1 MRAEILV
8 TGSGGL
14 LGHAFKQIC
23 PDAVFVTRKDCDFTD
38 REQTDR
44 LFEALRPKRVIHLAA
59 RVGGVK
65 INALKNSDFFEEN
78 LQINTNVLSAAQRYG
93 VTRLISVLSGCAF
106 QFQSDRPSTEEDLHE
121 GLPFA
126 GNLGYGYSKR
136 ILDVHTRLLWK
147 QHGCEYSSI
156 SPAAMYGPNDNWDLD
171 EGHVIGS
178 LIHRCF
184 LAKQQDKPLEVW
196 GSGNA
201 VRQFLYAGD
210 AARILLEERNTFHGA
225 ETIITAPETTITI
238 RELVTL
244 IAQTMKF
251 EGQIIFNRSK
261 PEGEL
266 IRVMKS
272 NRFYQFFPKFSFT
285 PLEEGLKTTI
295 DWFCLNYQNIDI
307 ASSV

>member
-14 LGHAFKQIC
+14 LGYAFKQVC

-38 REQTDR
+38 LRQTEQ
-44 LFEALRPKRVIHLAA
+44 LFETFRPKRVVHLAA
-59 RVGGVK
+59 QVGGVK
-65 INALKNSDFFEEN
+65 INALKNSDFFEDN
-78 LQINTNVLSAAQRYG
+78 LRINTNVLSAAQRYD
-93 VTRLISVLSGCAF
+93 VSRLVSVLSGCAF
-106 QFQSDRPSTEEDLHE
+106 QFQPDRPSAEEDLHA
-121 GLPFA
+121 GLPFV

-136 ILDVHTRLLWK
+136 VLDVHTRLLWK

-156 SPAAMYGPNDNWDLD
+156 SPVAMYGPNDNWDLN

-201 VRQFLYAGD
+201 VRQFLYSFD
-210 AARILLEERNTFHGA
+210 AAKILLETLNTFHGA
-225 ETIITAPETTITI
+225 ETVITAPETTITI
-238 RELVTL
+238 RELVML

-251 EGQIIFNRSK
+251 EGSIVFNRAK

-272 NRFYQFFPKFSFT
+272 NRFHNFFPNFSFT
-285 PLEEGLKTTI
+285 PLENGLRTTI
-295 DWFCLNYQNIDI
+295 EWFCGHFAVAGVPLLK
-307 ASSV
+307 

>member
-8 TGSGGL
+8 TGSSGL
-14 LGHAFKQIC
+14 LGYAFKQIC

-38 REQTDR
+38 LQQTHQ
-44 LFEALRPKRVIHLAA
+44 LFESLRPKRVVHLAA
-59 RVGGVK
+59 KVGGVK

-93 VTRLISVLSGCAF
+93 VSRLVSILSGCAF
-106 QFQSDRPSTEEDLHE
+106 QFQPDRPSTEEDLHE

-136 ILDVHTRLLWK
+136 ILDVHTRLLYK

-156 SPAAMYGPNDNWDLD
+156 SPVAMYGPKDNWDLD

-201 VRQFLYAGD
+201 VRQFLYSFD
-210 AARILLEERNTFHGA
+210 AAKILLEELNHFHGP

-251 EGQIIFNRSK
+251 EGPIVFNRTK

-272 NRFYQFFPKFSFT
+272 NRFGRLFPNFSFT
-285 PLEEGLKTTI
+285 PLEEGLRTTI
-295 DWFCLNYQNIDI
+295 EWFCNHFTV
-307 ASSV
+307 ASVS